1 MDGVDRPT
9 DVVGKLVADRL
20 VDMDYKLAAGVDR
33 LAAGVDRLAAEV
45 DRPAVGVDRPAAGVE
60 RPAAGVERLA
70 AGVEGLVAGVGWH
83 LGKEEFLRK
92 LGQDHLIFQV
102 QYVALVGWV
111 D

>member
-20 VDMDYKLAAGVDR
+20 VDMDYK